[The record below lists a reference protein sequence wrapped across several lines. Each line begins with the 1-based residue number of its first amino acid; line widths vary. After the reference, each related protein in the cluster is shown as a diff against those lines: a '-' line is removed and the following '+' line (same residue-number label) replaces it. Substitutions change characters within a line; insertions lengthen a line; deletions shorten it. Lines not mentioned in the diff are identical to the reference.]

1 MEISSQIIILII
13 GFVFGSGVVGIFY
26 YFTNYKKK
34 LEYKDYEDITSLKNH
49 MQSIQQSLQNFNLA
63 QDRIENTL
71 IRGGAQQQ
79 GPWGEFVLKN
89 ILDSVG
95 LREGKEYETQKG
107 LRDNEGNLQK
117 PDVIVHMPGKR
128 DIIID
133 SKVSLGAWH
142 DYSNTKDEINK
153 QNHLKKFLDAVKIF
167 VRDLSKDDY
176 ANLYEVNTI
185 DNVLMF
191 VPIEPAL
198 LTLYNEGNLQKPDVI
213 VHMPGKR
220 DIIIDSKVSL
230 SAWHDYSNTKDEI
243 NKQNHLKKFLD
254 AVKIFVRDLSKDDYA
269 NLYEVNTID
278 NVLMFV
284 PIEPALLTLYNE
296 GVKII
301 EEAWQKKIIIVGPS
315 TLPFLLKAIENMW
328 RLDKQT
334 KTIKDIAATATEIY
348 DKTVNVYESFIKA
361 NESIDKAKV
370 KMDEA
375 KLRLQDGPG
384 SLTKKVEK
392 MKKLG
397 RLNTKKELPGGME
410 DDIN

>member
-1 MEISSQIIILII
+1 MEISNQIIILII
-13 GFVFGSGVVGIFY
+13 GFVIGSGVVGIFY
-26 YFTNYKKK
+26 YFTNSKKK
-34 LEYKDYEDITSLKNH
+34 PEYKDYEDITSLKNH

-133 SKVSLGAWH
+133 SKVSLSSWH
-142 DYSNTKDEINK
+142 DYSNSKDEKNK
-153 QNHLKKFLDAVKIF
+153 QNHLKKFLDSVKIF

-198 LTLYNEGNLQKPDVI
+198 LTLYNEGI
-213 VHMPGKR
+213 
-220 DIIIDSKVSL
+220 
-230 SAWHDYSNTKDEI
+230 
-243 NKQNHLKKFLD
+243 
-254 AVKIFVRDLSKDDYA
+254 
-269 NLYEVNTID
+269 
-278 NVLMFV
+278 
-284 PIEPALLTLYNE
+284 
-296 GVKII
+296 KII
-301 EEAWQKKIIIVGPS
+301 EDAWQKKIIIVGPS

-361 NESIDKAKV
+361 NESIDKAKT

-397 RLNTKKELPGGME
+397 RLNTKKELPGSIE

>member
-1 MEISSQIIILII
+1 MDIGSQIIILII
-13 GFVFGSGVVGIFY
+13 GFAIGLGVVGIFH
-26 YFTNYKKK
+26 YFTNSKKK
-34 LEYKDYEDITSLKNH
+34 AESKDYEDITSLKNH

-107 LRDNEGNLQK
+107 LKDNQGNLQK

-133 SKVSLGAWH
+133 SKVSLNAWH
-142 DYSNTKDEINK
+142 DYSNTKDETEK
-153 QNHLKKFLDAVKIF
+153 KMHLKKFLDAVKIF

-176 ANLYEVNTI
+176 SNLYAVNTI

-191 VPIEPAL
+191 I
-198 LTLYNEGNLQKPDVI
+198 
-213 VHMPGKR
+213 
-220 DIIIDSKVSL
+220 
-230 SAWHDYSNTKDEI
+230 
-243 NKQNHLKKFLD
+243 
-254 AVKIFVRDLSKDDYA
+254 
-269 NLYEVNTID
+269 
-278 NVLMFV
+278 

-296 GVKII
+296 GVKVI
-301 EEAWQKKIIIVGPS
+301 EDAWQKKIIIVGPS

-328 RLDKQT
+328 RLDKQS

-361 NESIDKAKV
+361 NESIDKAKI

-397 RLNTKKELPGGME
+397 RLSTKKELPGGIE

>member
-1 MEISSQIIILII
+1 MEFSTQIIIFIV
-13 GFVFGSGVVGIFY
+13 GFLCGAGAIAFL
-26 YFTNYKKK
+26 YFVINSKK
-34 LEYKDYEDITSLKNH
+34 EPEAKDQEDITSLKNH

-63 QDRIENTL
+63 QTRIENTL

-95 LREGKEYETQKG
+95 LREGEEYETQKAF
-107 LRDNEGNLQK
+107 RD
-117 PDVIVHMPGKR
+117 
-128 DIIID
+128 
-133 SKVSLGAWH
+133 S
-142 DYSNTKDEINK
+142 
-153 QNHLKKFLDAVKIF
+153 
-167 VRDLSKDDY
+167 
-176 ANLYEVNTI
+176 
-185 DNVLMF
+185 
-191 VPIEPAL
+191 
-198 LTLYNEGNLQKPDVI
+198 EGNLQKPDVI

-230 SAWHDYSNTKDEI
+230 SAWHDYSNTKDETA
-243 NKQNHLKKFLD
+243 KAMHLKKYLE
-254 AVKIFVRDLSKDDYA
+254 AVKTFVRDLSKDNYA
-269 NLYEVNTID
+269 NLYEINTID
-278 NVLMFV
+278 NVLMFI

-296 GVKII
+296 GIKII
-301 EEAWQKKIIIVGPS
+301 EDAWQKKIIIVGPS

-328 RLDKQT
+328 RVDKQT

-348 DKTVNVYESFIKA
+348 DKTVNVYDSFVQA
-361 NESIDKAKV
+361 NQSIDKAKT

-384 SLTKKVEK
+384 SLTKKVQK

-397 RLNTKKELPGGME
+397 RLNPKKELPDDLE

>member
-1 MEISSQIIILII
+1 MEFSTQIIIFIV
-13 GFVFGSGVVGIFY
+13 GFLCGAGALAFL
-26 YFTNYKKK
+26 YFVINSKKEPEAK
-34 LEYKDYEDITSLKNH
+34 EHEDITSLKNH

-95 LREGKEYETQKG
+95 LRDGEEYETQKAF
-107 LRDNEGNLQK
+107 RD
-117 PDVIVHMPGKR
+117 
-128 DIIID
+128 
-133 SKVSLGAWH
+133 S
-142 DYSNTKDEINK
+142 
-153 QNHLKKFLDAVKIF
+153 
-167 VRDLSKDDY
+167 
-176 ANLYEVNTI
+176 
-185 DNVLMF
+185 
-191 VPIEPAL
+191 
-198 LTLYNEGNLQKPDVI
+198 EGNLQKPDVI

-230 SAWHDYSNTKDEI
+230 SAWHDYSNTKDETS
-243 NKQNHLKKFLD
+243 KAMHLKKYLE
-254 AVKIFVRDLSKDDYA
+254 AVKTFVRDLSKDNYA
-269 NLYEVNTID
+269 NLYEINTID
-278 NVLMFV
+278 NVLMFI

-296 GVKII
+296 GIKII
-301 EEAWQKKIIIVGPS
+301 EDAWQKKIIIVGPS

-328 RLDKQT
+328 RVDKQT

-348 DKTVNVYESFIKA
+348 DKTVNVYDSFVQA
-361 NESIDKAKV
+361 NQSIDKAKT

-384 SLTKKVEK
+384 SLTKKVQK

-397 RLNTKKELPGGME
+397 RLNTKKELPDDLE